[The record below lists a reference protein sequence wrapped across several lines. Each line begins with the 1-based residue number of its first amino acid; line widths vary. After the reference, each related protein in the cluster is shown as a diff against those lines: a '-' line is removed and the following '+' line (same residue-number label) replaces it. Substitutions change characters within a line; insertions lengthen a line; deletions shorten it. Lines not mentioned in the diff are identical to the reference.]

1 MNKHEFGEISYSIS
15 DIELTTILWLKT
27 FKTNPDL
34 PKLKLI
40 ENARLSL
47 EPSYQIMERFKDVVE
62 KMKEEEL
69 INDTDVLENLKT
81 NLYYKAELME
91 KIEGD
96 SDNITNEVVR
106 GIIDKQTENLQIQL
120 DVAKEKISQLEYEK
134 KMDENKK
141 KDTRQIIEKECLKK
155 ASRISKLIGI
165 VLKILFYILFGII
178 IGYSTYITYID
189 IIVEKETISIAAIVL
204 FLIAFVGLIDM
215 SYSKMHFIIKIL
227 KRKQNNIKEYLYN
240 KFLKKEKNKRKDL
253 YN

>member
-1 MNKHEFGEISYSIS
+1 
-15 DIELTTILWLKT
+15 
-27 FKTNPDL
+27 
-34 PKLKLI
+34 
-40 ENARLSL
+40 
-47 EPSYQIMERFKDVVE
+47 MERFKDVVE

-165 VLKILFYILFGII
+165 VLKILFYILFVII

>member
-1 MNKHEFGEISYSIS
+1 MQIF
-15 DIELTTILWLKT
+15 LKYVMT
-27 FKTNPDL
+27 AIIWNL
-34 PKLKLI
+34 NGI
-40 ENARLSL
+40 
-47 EPSYQIMERFKDVVE
+47 
-62 KMKEEEL
+62 
-69 INDTDVLENLKT
+69 NLKT

-155 ASRISKLIGI
+155 ASRISELIGI

-240 KFLKKEKNKRKDL
+240 KFFKKEKNKRKDL

>member
-1 MNKHEFGEISYSIS
+1 
-15 DIELTTILWLKT
+15 
-27 FKTNPDL
+27 
-34 PKLKLI
+34 
-40 ENARLSL
+40 
-47 EPSYQIMERFKDVVE
+47 
-62 KMKEEEL
+62 MKKWRKFC
-69 INDTDVLENLKT
+69 THH
-81 NLYYKAELME
+81 LMRR
-91 KIEGD
+91 
-96 SDNITNEVVR
+96 SN
-106 GIIDKQTENLQIQL
+106 
-120 DVAKEKISQLEYEK
+120 KEKSRENEK